1 MRYNSILLAI
11 CCLLIISSC
20 KTNKDLIYLHK
31 AKNNHLVS
39 DALKVAPVYHVKIND
54 NLFVDIQSLSPLVNA
69 MYNPTKGE
77 GSQTGTSQNYG
88 SVVAQFINGYQV
100 SLNGDIA
107 LPLLGDIPVLGLSL
121 EQVRGAVQ
129 QRADKFIKDATVRV
143 KLLSFKVT
151 VLGEVRSPGVFYN
164 FNSSLS
170 ILEAISMAKG
180 VTDYAR
186 VKKVLVVRQ
195 SSGGSKTFR
204 LDLTEKDFLSSE
216 AFFLLPNDVVYIEPD
231 RYKNIKIN
239 TTFYSLLLSSVSTLI
254 LILNVLK

>member
-20 KTNKDLIYLHK
+20 KTNKDLIYLRNAENGELVTK
-31 AKNNHLVS
+31 ALQ
-39 DALKVAPVYHVKIND
+39 VAPVYHVKVND

-77 GSQTGTSQNYG
+77 GAQSGTSQNYG

-107 LPLLGDIPVLGLSL
+107 LPLLGNIHVLGLSL
-121 EQVRGAVQ
+121 EQVKQAVQ
-129 QRADKFIKDATVRV
+129 TSANTFIKDATVRV

-164 FNSSLS
+164 FNSTLTV
-170 ILEAISMAKG
+170 LEAISMARG
-180 VTDYAR
+180 ITDYAR
-186 VKKVLVVRQ
+186 VRRVLVVRAT
-195 SSGGSKTFR
+195 SRGSKTYR
-204 LDLTEKDFLSSE
+204 LDLTKKGFLSSE
-216 AFFLLPNDVVYIEPD
+216 AFFLLPNDVVYVEPD
-231 RYKNIKIN
+231 KYKSIKIN
-239 TTFYSLLLSSVSTLI
+239 STFYSLLLSSVSTLI
-254 LILNVLK
+254 LILNLLK